1 MDVRKKLQL
10 VERWK
15 KARFVPRSKVEI
27 NREENLWKSCYRIYI
42 YIYVIWKACWM
53 QARNI
58 ATVNIRLFVGTSRL
72 RMKSHRL
79 AMFIRMEIRGSA
91 LCKLFV
97 CIDQYYVVS
106 CNLIFVSRSKRVLQK
121 EKKKKNGAKVEFM
134 DR

>member
-1 MDVRKKLQL
+1 
-10 VERWK
+10 
-15 KARFVPRSKVEI
+15 
-27 NREENLWKSCYRIYI
+27 
-42 YIYVIWKACWM
+42 M

-121 EKKKKNGAKVEFM
+121 EKKKKKTGQKSNLWI
-134 DR
+134 DNLN